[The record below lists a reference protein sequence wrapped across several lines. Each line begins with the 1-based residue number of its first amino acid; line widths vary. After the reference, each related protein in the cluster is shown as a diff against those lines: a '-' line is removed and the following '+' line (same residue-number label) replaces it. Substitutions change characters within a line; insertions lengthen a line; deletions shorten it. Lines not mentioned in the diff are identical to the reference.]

1 MRQSLSEKRCARSG
15 IKSCRSKSIDNRM
28 KRLGCLF
35 MFLLAVA
42 LVAIVTCP
50 GKDKHV
56 DKIASTV
63 SNVVDDE
70 TKGLGKFA
78 ISLIDGLTGKD
89 IVKRSVDKVITVD
102 DYSLL
107 SLGKVEWQGKEHI
120 TSVGIFGMVFTMPEE
135 MMKDKLR
142 KAIEKLEN
150 R

>member
-1 MRQSLSEKRCARSG
+1 
-15 IKSCRSKSIDNRM
+15 M

-50 GKDKHV
+50 AKDEHV
-56 DKIASTV
+56 EKIAYTV

-70 TKGLGKFA
+70 TKGFGKFA
-78 ISLIDGLTGKD
+78 ISLIDEFTGKD
-89 IVKRSVDKVITVD
+89 IVKHSVDKVITVD

-135 MMKDKLR
+135 MIKNKLR
-142 KAIEKLEN
+142 KAIKKSED
-150 R
+150 

>member
-1 MRQSLSEKRCARSG
+1 
-15 IKSCRSKSIDNRM
+15 M

-70 TKGLGKFA
+70 TKGFGKFA
-78 ISLIDGLTGKD
+78 ISLIDELTGKD
-89 IVKRSVDKVITVD
+89 IVKHSVSEVITVD
-102 DYSLL
+102 NYYLL
-107 SLGKVEWQGKEHI
+107 SIGKMEWQGKEHI

>member
-1 MRQSLSEKRCARSG
+1 
-15 IKSCRSKSIDNRM
+15 M
-28 KRLGCLF
+28 KKIGCLS
-35 MFLLAVA
+35 LLLIALLVVA
-42 LVAIVTCP
+42 FFTCP
-50 GKDKHV
+50 PKEKHV
-56 DKIASTV
+56 EKIAYTV

-70 TKGLGKFA
+70 TKGFGKFA
-78 ISLIDGLTGKD
+78 ISLIDELTGKD

-102 DYSLL
+102 DYSLI

>member
-1 MRQSLSEKRCARSG
+1 
-15 IKSCRSKSIDNRM
+15 M

-50 GKDKHV
+50 GKDEHV
-56 DKIASTV
+56 EKIAYTV
-63 SNVVDDE
+63 SNVVDDG
-70 TKGLGKFA
+70 TKGFGKFA
-78 ISLIDGLTGKD
+78 ISLIDELTGKD

-102 DYSLL
+102 NYCLL
-107 SLGKVEWQGKEHI
+107 SIGKMEWQGKEHI

-135 MMKDKLR
+135 MIKDKLR

>member
-1 MRQSLSEKRCARSG
+1 
-15 IKSCRSKSIDNRM
+15 M

-70 TKGLGKFA
+70 TKGFGKFA
-78 ISLIDGLTGKD
+78 ISLIDEFTGKD
-89 IVKRSVDKVITVD
+89 IVKHSVDKVITVD

-135 MMKDKLR
+135 MIKNKLR
-142 KAIEKLEN
+142 KAIKKSED
-150 R
+150 

>member
-1 MRQSLSEKRCARSG
+1 
-15 IKSCRSKSIDNRM
+15 M

-35 MFLLAVA
+35 IFLFAVA
-42 LVAIVTCP
+42 LVALITCP

-56 DKIASTV
+56 EKIASTV

-70 TKGLGKFA
+70 TRGLGKFA
-78 ISLIDGLTGKD
+78 ISLIDELTGKD

-142 KAIEKLEN
+142 KAIKKLDD
-150 R
+150 

>member
-1 MRQSLSEKRCARSG
+1 
-15 IKSCRSKSIDNRM
+15 M

-50 GKDKHV
+50 AKDEHV
-56 DKIASTV
+56 EKIAYTV

-70 TKGLGKFA
+70 TKGFGKFA

-89 IVKRSVDKVITVD
+89 IVKHSVGEVITVD
-102 DYSLL
+102 NYCLL
-107 SLGKVEWQGKEHI
+107 SIGKMEWQGKEHI

-135 MMKDKLR
+135 MIKNKLR
-142 KAIEKLEN
+142 KAIKKSED
-150 R
+150 

>member
-1 MRQSLSEKRCARSG
+1 
-15 IKSCRSKSIDNRM
+15 M

-70 TKGLGKFA
+70 TKGFGKFA

-89 IVKRSVDKVITVD
+89 IVKSSVDKVITVD
-102 DYSLL
+102 NYCLL
-107 SLGKVEWQGKEHI
+107 SIGKMEWQGKEHI

-142 KAIEKLEN
+142 KAKEKLEN

>member
-1 MRQSLSEKRCARSG
+1 
-15 IKSCRSKSIDNRM
+15 M

-70 TKGLGKFA
+70 TKGFGKFA

-89 IVKRSVDKVITVD
+89 IVKHSVGEIITVD
-102 DYSLL
+102 NYCLL
-107 SLGKVEWQGKEHI
+107 SIGKMEWQGKEHI

>member
-1 MRQSLSEKRCARSG
+1 
-15 IKSCRSKSIDNRM
+15 M

-70 TKGLGKFA
+70 TKGFGKFA
-78 ISLIDGLTGKD
+78 ISLIDEFTGKD
-89 IVKRSVDKVITVD
+89 IVKHSVDKVITVD

-135 MMKDKLR
+135 MIKDKLR
-142 KAIEKLEN
+142 KATKKSEY
-150 R
+150 

>member
-1 MRQSLSEKRCARSG
+1 
-15 IKSCRSKSIDNRM
+15 M

-56 DKIASTV
+56 EKIASTV

-70 TKGLGKFA
+70 TRGLGKFA
-78 ISLIDGLTGKD
+78 ISLIDELTGKD

>member
-1 MRQSLSEKRCARSG
+1 
-15 IKSCRSKSIDNRM
+15 M

-56 DKIASTV
+56 EKIASTV

-70 TKGLGKFA
+70 TKGFGKFA
-78 ISLIDGLTGKD
+78 ISLIDELTGKD
-89 IVKRSVDKVITVD
+89 IVKHSVGEIITVD
-102 DYSLL
+102 NYCLL
-107 SLGKVEWQGKEHI
+107 SIGKMEWQGKEHI

>member
-1 MRQSLSEKRCARSG
+1 
-15 IKSCRSKSIDNRM
+15 M

-78 ISLIDGLTGKD
+78 ISLIDELTGKD
-89 IVKRSVDKVITVD
+89 IVKHSVGEVITVD
-102 DYSLL
+102 NYCLL
-107 SLGKVEWQGKEHI
+107 SIGKMEWQGKEHI

>member
-1 MRQSLSEKRCARSG
+1 
-15 IKSCRSKSIDNRM
+15 M

-56 DKIASTV
+56 DKIAYTV

-70 TKGLGKFA
+70 TKGFGKFA

-89 IVKRSVDKVITVD
+89 IVKRSVDKVLTVD

>member
-1 MRQSLSEKRCARSG
+1 
-15 IKSCRSKSIDNRM
+15 M

-50 GKDKHV
+50 AKDEHV
-56 DKIASTV
+56 EKIAYTV

-70 TKGLGKFA
+70 TKGFGKFA

-89 IVKRSVDKVITVD
+89 IVKHSVGEVITVD
-102 DYSLL
+102 NYCLL
-107 SLGKVEWQGKEHI
+107 SIGKMEWQGKEHI

-135 MMKDKLR
+135 MIKDKLR
-142 KAIEKLEN
+142 KAIKKSED
-150 R
+150 

>member
-1 MRQSLSEKRCARSG
+1 
-15 IKSCRSKSIDNRM
+15 M
-28 KRLGCLF
+28 KKIGCLS
-35 MFLLAVA
+35 LLLIALF
-42 LVAIVTCP
+42 LVAFFTCP
-50 GKDKHV
+50 PKEKHV
-56 DKIASTV
+56 EKIASTV

-70 TKGLGKFA
+70 TRGLGKFA
-78 ISLIDGLTGKD
+78 ISLIDELTGKD

-142 KAIEKLEN
+142 KAIKKLDD
-150 R
+150 

>member
-1 MRQSLSEKRCARSG
+1 
-15 IKSCRSKSIDNRM
+15 M

-70 TKGLGKFA
+70 TKGFGKFA
-78 ISLIDGLTGKD
+78 ISLIDGLTGMD
-89 IVKRSVDKVITVD
+89 IVKSSVDKVITVD
-102 DYSLL
+102 NYCLL
-107 SLGKVEWQGKEHI
+107 SIGKVEWQGKEHI

>member
-1 MRQSLSEKRCARSG
+1 
-15 IKSCRSKSIDNRM
+15 M

-56 DKIASTV
+56 EKIAYTV

-70 TKGLGKFA
+70 TRGLGKFA
-78 ISLIDGLTGKD
+78 ISLIDELTGKD
-89 IVKRSVDKVITVD
+89 IVKHSVGEIITVD
-102 DYSLL
+102 NYCLL
-107 SLGKVEWQGKEHI
+107 SIGKMEWQGKEHI

>member
-1 MRQSLSEKRCARSG
+1 
-15 IKSCRSKSIDNRM
+15 M

-70 TKGLGKFA
+70 TKGFGKFA

-89 IVKRSVDKVITVD
+89 IVKSSVDKVITVD
-102 DYSLL
+102 NYCLL
-107 SLGKVEWQGKEHI
+107 SIGKVEWQGKEHI

>member
-1 MRQSLSEKRCARSG
+1 
-15 IKSCRSKSIDNRM
+15 M

-56 DKIASTV
+56 EKIAYTV

-70 TKGLGKFA
+70 TKGFGKFA
-78 ISLIDGLTGKD
+78 ISLIDELTGKD

-107 SLGKVEWQGKEHI
+107 SIGKMEWQGKEHI

>member
-1 MRQSLSEKRCARSG
+1 
-15 IKSCRSKSIDNRM
+15 
-28 KRLGCLF
+28 

-56 DKIASTV
+56 EKIAYTV

-70 TKGLGKFA
+70 TKGFGKFA
-78 ISLIDGLTGKD
+78 ISLIDELTGKD

-107 SLGKVEWQGKEHI
+107 SIGKMEWQGKEHI

>member
-1 MRQSLSEKRCARSG
+1 
-15 IKSCRSKSIDNRM
+15 M

-78 ISLIDGLTGKD
+78 ISLIDELTGKD

-107 SLGKVEWQGKEHI
+107 SIGKMEWQGKEHI

>member
-1 MRQSLSEKRCARSG
+1 
-15 IKSCRSKSIDNRM
+15 M

>member
-1 MRQSLSEKRCARSG
+1 
-15 IKSCRSKSIDNRM
+15 M
-28 KRLGCLF
+28 KRLGCLS

-70 TKGLGKFA
+70 TRGLGKFA

-89 IVKRSVDKVITVD
+89 IVKHSVGEIIRVD
-102 DYSLL
+102 NYSLL
-107 SLGKVEWQGKEHI
+107 SIGKMEWQGKEHI

>member
-1 MRQSLSEKRCARSG
+1 
-15 IKSCRSKSIDNRM
+15 M

-63 SNVVDDE
+63 SNVLDDE
-70 TKGLGKFA
+70 TKGFGKFA

-89 IVKRSVDKVITVD
+89 IVKRSVGEIITVD

>member
-1 MRQSLSEKRCARSG
+1 M
-15 IKSCRSKSIDNRM
+15 NM
-28 KRLGCLF
+28 KKIGCLS
-35 MFLLAVA
+35 LLLIALLVVA
-42 LVAIVTCP
+42 FFTCP
-50 GKDKHV
+50 PKEKHV
-56 DKIASTV
+56 EKIASTV

-70 TKGLGKFA
+70 TRGLGKFA
-78 ISLIDGLTGKD
+78 ISLIDELTGKD

-102 DYSLL
+102 DYSLI